1 MLKHSQTYLRNSS
14 ESNNSRYNKRL
25 SSCSRTELSQL
36 HEKNL
41 QMLNN
46 SAILQKLSDKGAK
59 LRETNELI
67 EALLIDEKT
76 ATAQDTIT
84 VDNTQTT
91 SHCPLTRKLEAMS
104 LLTARQGARK
114 KSVDLANQQALYH
127 NHLPKRLLKIKR
139 NHHHPIELEKAKAR
153 MLTMDESLKLQI
165 SNHEDTFDVNNPSL
179 HLLKS
184 LNLSVSQIP
193 QNDNN
198 QEYVLPL
205 EEEQEQESIH
215 YNHDPMIVD

>member
-1 MLKHSQTYLRNSS
+1 
-14 ESNNSRYNKRL
+14 
-25 SSCSRTELSQL
+25 
-36 HEKNL
+36 
-41 QMLNN
+41 MLNN

-139 NHHHPIELEKAKAR
+139 NHHHPIELEKR
-153 MLTMDESLKLQI
+153 EC
-165 SNHEDTFDVNNPSL
+165 
-179 HLLKS
+179 
-184 LNLSVSQIP
+184 
-193 QNDNN
+193 
-198 QEYVLPL
+198 
-205 EEEQEQESIH
+205 
-215 YNHDPMIVD
+215 